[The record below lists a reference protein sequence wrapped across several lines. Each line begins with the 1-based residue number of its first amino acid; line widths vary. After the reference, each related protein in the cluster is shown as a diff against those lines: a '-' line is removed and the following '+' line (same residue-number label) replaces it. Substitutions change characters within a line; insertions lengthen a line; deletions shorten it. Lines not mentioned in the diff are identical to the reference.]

1 MEFLKSFDSDDDVE
15 FVETFFNVVQHVHAE
30 ESSNAARTRAVV
42 SRDRQ
47 AAHDLLVRDYFAD
60 NCLYNDD
67 SFERRFR
74 LNKAIFLR
82 ISNALESRYDFFK
95 QKPDARG
102 RMSFSSIQKCAAAL
116 RYLGYS
122 IAFDAS
128 DEYLKVSESTPAVE
142 CVDWFFA
149 CVYEVFHE
157 EYLRKPTQRDIERL
171 YSAHEER
178 HGFPGMLGSLD
189 CTHVAW
195 EKCPTAW
202 RGQFTRGDI
211 GEPTII
217 LEAVASQ
224 DLWIWHAFFGVAG
237 SNNDLNVLGQS
248 PLFNDI
254 WTGKAPDMTFTV
266 NGHAYKYGYYLGD
279 GIYPDYST
287 LMKAYS
293 VPRSEKA
300 KFFTKKKRNQRERIS
315 RGHLESLSKHG
326 M

>member
-1 MEFLKSFDSDDDVE
+1 
-15 FVETFFNVVQHVHAE
+15 
-30 ESSNAARTRAVV
+30 
-42 SRDRQ
+42 
-47 AAHDLLVRDYFAD
+47 
-60 NCLYNDD
+60 
-67 SFERRFR
+67 
-74 LNKAIFLR
+74 
-82 ISNALESRYDFFK
+82 
-95 QKPDARG
+95 
-102 RMSFSSIQKCAAAL
+102 MSFSSIQKCAAAL
-116 RYLGYS
+116 RYLGY
-122 IAFDAS
+122 
-128 DEYLKVSESTPAVE
+128 
-142 CVDWFFA
+142 DWFSA

-202 RGQFTRGDI
+202 RGQFTREDI

-254 WTGKAPDMTFTV
+254 WTGKAPDMMFTV

-279 GIYPDYST
+279 GIYPNYST

-300 KFFTKKKRNQRERIS
+300 KLFTKKQESARKDIERAF
-315 RGHLESLSKHG
+315 GVLKQT
-326 M
+326 